1 MVVFLVPAGHSRF
14 ELYSEPPDDQSPAPS
29 EQAGVVRRW
38 AHAASVK
45 WHELVKTARQGA
57 PAGRFG
63 RWRDAAVCKLAESIA
78 EQRTLWS
85 LTDASCASLRYPSML
100 EDTAA
105 RAQLARQHATAR
117 SHHLRWLIIDTVIF
131 VATAALAIVPG
142 PNLLAYYF
150 AFRLIGH
157 FQSWR
162 GARRAIEGIAWTFDP
177 DASLAELASLV
188 DVPREARASRVAAI
202 AAGLN
207 LSRLSAFFDRVAV
220 PPAGVR

>member
-1 MVVFLVPAGHSRF
+1 MVVFLVPAGQSRF
-14 ELYSEPPDDQSPAPS
+14 ELYSEPPDDPSPAPA
-29 EQAGVVRRW
+29 EHAGALRRW
-38 AHAASVK
+38 AHAASVR

-57 PAGRFG
+57 PRGRFAH
-63 RWRDAAVCKLAESIA
+63 WRDAVVCKLAESIA

-85 LTDASCASLRYPSML
+85 LTDASAASLRFPSTL
-100 EDTAA
+100 DADAA
-105 RAQLARQHATAR
+105 RAMLMRLLGAAR
-117 SHHLRWLIIDTVIF
+117 SHHLRWLVIDAVIF
-131 VATAALAIVPG
+131 VSSAVLALVPG
-142 PNLLAYYF
+142 PNLFAYYF

-162 GARRAIEGIAWTFDP
+162 GARRAVEMIGWTFEP

-188 DVPREARASRVAAI
+188 DVPRERRASRVEAI

-220 PPAGVR
+220 PSAEVR